1 MNKIVIAAALL
12 GSAAVAFAKGPQK
25 AGNWHITV
33 SMEMPGMGQM
43 PPRSF
48 DKCVT
53 PEQSDDPKKAIK
65 QQAEDCDPADVKI
78 SGNTVT
84 YKIVCHKRGGTQTG
98 TGEMTYAGDSYSG
111 TMTLEMNNPRGGGM
125 VKMVEHMSGQRTG
138 DCAK

>member
-1 MNKIVIAAALL
+1 MKKIVVAAALVGL
-12 GSAAVAFAKGPQK
+12 PALAFAKGPQK

-53 PEQSDDPKKAIK
+53 IEQSQDPAKAIK
-65 QQAEDCDPADVKI
+65 SQSEDCDPADVKLD
-78 SGNTVT
+78 GNTVT
-84 YKIVCHKRGGTQTG
+84 YKITCHKHGGTQTG
-98 TGEMTYAGDSYSG
+98 TGTITYAGDSYTG
-111 TMTLEMNNPRGGGM
+111 TMTMEMNNPRGGGPM
-125 VKMVEHMSGQRTG
+125 KIVEHMSGQRTG